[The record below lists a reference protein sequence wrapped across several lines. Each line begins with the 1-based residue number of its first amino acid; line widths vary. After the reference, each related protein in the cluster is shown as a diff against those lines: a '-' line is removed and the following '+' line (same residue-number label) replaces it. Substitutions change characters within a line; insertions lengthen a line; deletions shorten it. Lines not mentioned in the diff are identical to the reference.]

1 MIKFINLND
10 NYEFKWTF
18 ENSRRTTYGETY
30 TYRDFQRCKLTGV
43 QLIEWLQKYGC
54 TPSEIFENKR
64 LGFNEVV
71 DDFYNLEKEADKWLE
86 NNEKNKT
93 WTVVGM
99 NMGFVLLSDGDK
111 ENTVEL
117 GSASVVN
124 INNSNT
130 NNNDTHMKL
139 NVSAKSSLL

>member
-1 MIKFINLND
+1 MIRFVNLND
-10 NYEFKWTF
+10 SYEFKWTF
-18 ENSRRTTYGETY
+18 ENSGTTYSGRIY
-30 TYRDFQRCKLTGV
+30 TYKDFQKCKLTGV
-43 QLIEWLQKYGC
+43 QLIEWLQKYGY
-54 TPSEIFENKR
+54 TPSEMFESKR
-64 LGFNEVV
+64 LGLNEVI
-71 DDFYNLEKEADKWLE
+71 DDFYNLEKEAEEWLKK
-86 NNEKNKT
+86 NDKNKT

-130 NNNDTHMKL
+130 NNNDTSIS
-139 NVSAKSSLL
+139 VSARASLI

>member
-1 MIKFINLND
+1 MIRFVNLND
-10 NYEFKWTF
+10 NYEFKWAF
-18 ENSRRTTYGETY
+18 ENSRSTAYRETY
-30 TYRDFQRCKLTGV
+30 TYKDFQKCKLTGV
-43 QLIEWLQKYGC
+43 QLIEWLQKYGY
-54 TPSEIFENKR
+54 TPSEMFENKR
-64 LGFNEVV
+64 IAGFSEVI
-71 DDFYNLEKEADKWLE
+71 DDFYNLEKEAEEWLK

-130 NNNDTHMKL
+130 NNNDT
-139 NVSAKSSLL
+139 NISVSARASLI

>member
-1 MIKFINLND
+1 MIRFVNLND
-10 NYEFKWTF
+10 SYEFKWSF
-18 ENSRRTTYGETY
+18 ENSRSTAYREAY
-30 TYRDFQRCKLTGV
+30 TYKDFQKCKLTGV
-43 QLIEWLQKYGC
+43 QLIEWLQKYGY
-54 TPSEIFENKR
+54 TPSEMFESKR
-64 LGFNEVV
+64 LGLNEVI
-71 DDFYNLEKEADKWLE
+71 DDFYNLEKEAEEWLKK
-86 NNEKNKT
+86 NDKNKT

-130 NNNDTHMKL
+130 NNNDTSIS
-139 NVSAKSSLL
+139 VSARTSLI

>member
-1 MIKFINLND
+1 MIRFVNLND
-10 NYEFKWTF
+10 SYEFKWSF
-18 ENSRRTTYGETY
+18 ENSRSTAYREVY
-30 TYRDFQRCKLTGV
+30 TYKDFQKCKLTGV
-43 QLIEWLQKYGC
+43 QLIEWLQKYGY
-54 TPSEIFENKR
+54 TPSEMFESKR
-64 LGFNEVV
+64 LGLNEVI
-71 DDFYNLEKEADKWLE
+71 DDFYNLEKEAEEWLKK
-86 NNEKNKT
+86 NDKNKT

-130 NNNDTHMKL
+130 NNNDT
-139 NVSAKSSLL
+139 NISVSARASLI